1 MIKAQN
7 SVPTEE
13 STKSLI
19 DIMKELGVDKQV
31 DKTNYVEIAAPNGLV
46 DKKQMK
52 VVKSIKSLYTY

>member
-19 DIMKELGVDKQV
+19 DIMKELG
-31 DKTNYVEIAAPNGLV
+31 VEIAAPNGLV